1 MTAFLLLMMPII
13 LRFGCGIEQQ
23 DNLDC
28 VAQALIFECQL
39 VEAILDLLL
48 ILESGELNQPGAN
61 LMVHKWWASIRRLR
75 RLVDVIFLLSFLV
88 DML

>member
-1 MTAFLLLMMPII
+1 MSLLLMMPII

-28 VAQALIFECQL
+28 VVQALIFECQL

-61 LMVHKWWASIRRLR
+61 LMVHKWWASIRRL
-75 RLVDVIFLLSFLV
+75 VDVIFLLSFLV